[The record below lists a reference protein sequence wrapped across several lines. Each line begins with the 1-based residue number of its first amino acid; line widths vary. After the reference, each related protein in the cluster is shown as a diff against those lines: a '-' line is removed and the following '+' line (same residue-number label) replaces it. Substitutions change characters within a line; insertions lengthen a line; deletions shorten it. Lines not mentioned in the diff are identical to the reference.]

1 MTGSTIIP
9 ASERF
14 TLSTSAT
21 CASIER
27 FRWTIPIPPSRAIA
41 MARRASV
48 TVSIA
53 AETIGIA
60 RSIEGVRRVAR
71 RDVVRQD
78 VRLGRDE
85 EHVVEGEPLAAELP
99 VELQQPLDVIRA
111 QLGCYVLRQEAQGN
125 KES

>member
-1 MTGSTIIP
+1 MQDPDP
-9 ASERF
+9 ALARERDGEAG
-14 TLSTSAT
+14 LGH
-21 CASIER
+21 R
-27 FRWTIPIPPSRAIA
+27 VH
-41 MARRASV
+41 RRRDDRDREVDRGRQA
-48 TVSIA
+48 
-53 AETIGIA
+53 G
-60 RSIEGVRRVAR
+60 AR

-99 VELQQPLDVIRA
+99 VELQQPLYVISV